1 LKGETSCVECLM
13 NYGAIYD
20 TRDSINQRTP
30 VHAAAY
36 NNNTECLKILASI
49 TSDNDLNTDL
59 TLETCYFNKTLSNLR
74 DKHDR
79 TALHVAVEQGHL
91 NTIQFLLNQMG
102 SDPLAFDNKKRTAL
116 HRAAALGYE
125 EICLNILKSNQETAY
140 QRDTHGLL
148 PIHYAVMAGHSNLI
162 SLLFE
167 YHESM
172 NLEEVTSKKT
182 TKKDKLVDRQGFSL
196 LHLACF
202 SGHLACVE
210 TICELGQTYPYL
222 IEMLTNNSISIYNKF
237 SPIHCACHNS
247 HDTCLSYLFDRYN
260 DKLSELIELEDS
272 SGNRPLHICAI
283 TNECDCASLLLD
295 SNCTIDSKNK
305 KLLTP
310 FMLAVCHNS
319 FSMMELLLSNSNKV
333 DLNNI
338 DTNGNSSL
346 HLACINGHENCALF
360 ILDHIESNSPLVN
373 LKNTDGETALHL
385 ASSNGWLT
393 CVEILLSK
401 GADIWI
407 KNKSQKTPLLSCAK
421 NDSVSDCLELMLSR
435 LLMAAQTPMKH
446 HHKLNN
452 NYPISNPSSTT
463 KNMMMIMMMSNAAA
477 AAAASQHQTPIN
489 NNKNATYNLNS
500 INKHLNDSLCL
511 LANSDIILN
520 DVHMNQLSDSMD
532 ENHNSKI
539 DDIKKDLTDNI
550 MNSTTKNNNEIMMNS
565 NNNNLN
571 STLILNDGDNGGNG
585 SGGGS
590 GAAGCGSV
598 GSGLG
603 SIENLD
609 TLNGCYLNLNTS
621 NDFLKQQSSF
631 DFDLIESA
639 NMKLNS
645 YSSNNNVNNN
655 SNHNNDNNHNQNDPN
670 SKILQSNSLSSFDSE
685 FY

>member
-1 LKGETSCVECLM
+1 M
-13 NYGAIYD
+13 NYGAVYD
-20 TRDSINQRTP
+20 TRDNVNQRTP

-49 TSDNDLNTDL
+49 TSDNDLTTDL
-59 TLETCYFNKTLSNLR
+59 TLETCYLNKTLSNLR
-74 DKHDR
+74 DKHGR

-91 NTIQFLLNQMG
+91 NSIQFLINQMG

-125 EICLNILKSNQETAY
+125 EICLTILKSNQETAY
-140 QRDTHGLL
+140 QRDSNGLL
-148 PIHYAVMAGHSNLI
+148 PIHFAVMAGNSNLI

-167 YHESM
+167 CHESI
-172 NLEEVTSKKT
+172 NQEEEVRSKKIT
-182 TKKDKLVDRQGFSL
+182 TKDKLIDKQGFSL

-202 SGHLACVE
+202 NGHLSCVE

-222 IEMLTNNSISIYNKF
+222 IEMLKINSIPIYNKF

-260 DKLSELIELEDS
+260 EIISELIELEDS

-283 TNECDCASLLLD
+283 ANECDCASLLLD
-295 SNCTIDSKNK
+295 SNCSIDSKNK
-305 KLLTP
+305 QLLTP
-310 FMLAVCHNS
+310 FMLAVCNNS
-319 FSMMELLLSNSNKV
+319 FSMMELLLSTSNKV
-333 DLNNI
+333 DIINI

-360 ILDHIESNSPLVN
+360 ILDHMESNSQLVN

-407 KNKSQKTPLLSCAK
+407 KNKKQKTPLLSCAK

-435 LLMAAQTPMKH
+435 LLMTAQTPMKH
-446 HHKLNN
+446 HHKLNSN
-452 NYPISNPSSTT
+452 FPASNPSSTT

-477 AAAASQHQTPIN
+477 AAASQHQTPI

-500 INKHLNDSLCL
+500 VNKHLNDSLCL

-520 DVHMNQLSDSMD
+520 DVQMNQLSDSMD

-550 MNSTTKNNNEIMMNS
+550 MNSTTKNNNDMMMNS

-571 STLILNDGDNGGNG
+571 STLILNEGDNGGTG

-609 TLNGCYLNLNTS
+609 TLNGYLNLNTS

-631 DFDLIESA
+631 DLDLIESA
-639 NMKLNS
+639 NMKLNN
-645 YSSNNNVNNN
+645 YNCINNTNSNNNH
-655 SNHNNDNNHNQNDPN
+655 NHDPN

>member
-1 LKGETSCVECLM
+1 M

-20 TRDSINQRTP
+20 IQDKINQRTP
-30 VHAAAY
+30 IHAAAY
-36 NNNTECLKILASI
+36 NNNTECLKIIASI
-49 TSDNDLNTDL
+49 TSDNDLTSDL
-59 TLETCYFNKTLSNLR
+59 TLETCYLNKTLSNLR
-74 DKHDR
+74 DKHGR

-91 NTIQFLLNQMG
+91 NTIQFLINQMG
-102 SDPLAFDNKKRTAL
+102 CDPLAFDNKKRTAL

-125 EICLNILKSNQETAY
+125 EICLTILKSNLDTIF
-140 QRDTHGLL
+140 QRDSHGLL
-148 PIHYAVMAGHSNLI
+148 PIHYAAMAGHSNLI
-162 SLLFE
+162 SLFFE
-167 YHESM
+167 YHESSI
-172 NLEEVTSKKT
+172 NLEEEDESKKT
-182 TKKDKLVDRQGFSL
+182 NKKKDRLVDRQGFSL

-202 SGHLACVE
+202 NGHLGCVE

-222 IEMLTNNSISIYNKF
+222 IEMLTKNSKPIYNKF
-237 SPIHCACHNS
+237 SPIHCACQNS
-247 HDTCLSYLFDRYN
+247 HDACLSYLFDRFN
-260 DKLSELIELEDS
+260 DRLSELVELEDS

-283 TNECDCASLLLD
+283 NNECDCASLLLD
-295 SNCTIDSKNK
+295 SNCNIDSKNK
-305 KLLTP
+305 QLHTP

-319 FSMMELLLSNSNKV
+319 FSMMELLLSTSNKI
-333 DLNNI
+333 DLNSI
-338 DTNGNSSL
+338 DKNGNSSL

-373 LKNTDGETALHL
+373 LKNTDDGETALHL

-407 KNKSQKTPLLSCAK
+407 KNKNQKTPLLSCAK

-435 LLMAAQTPMKH
+435 LLMTAQTPMKH

-452 NYPISNPSSTT
+452 NYPVSNPSSTT

-489 NNKNATYNLNS
+489 NNNKNATYSLNT

-539 DDIKKDLTDNI
+539 DDIKKDLSDNI
-550 MNSTTKNNNEIMMNS
+550 MNSTTKNTNDLMMNS
-565 NNNNLN
+565 NNNNNLN
-571 STLILNDGDNGGNG
+571 STLILNEGDNGGTG

-609 TLNGCYLNLNTS
+609 HLNGCYINLNTS
-621 NDFLKQQSSF
+621 NEFLKQQSSF
-631 DFDLIESA
+631 DLDLIESA

-645 YSSNNNVNNN
+645 YSSNNNANINNI
-655 SNHNNDNNHNQNDPN
+655 HGDNNQNNNDPN

-685 FY
+685 YY